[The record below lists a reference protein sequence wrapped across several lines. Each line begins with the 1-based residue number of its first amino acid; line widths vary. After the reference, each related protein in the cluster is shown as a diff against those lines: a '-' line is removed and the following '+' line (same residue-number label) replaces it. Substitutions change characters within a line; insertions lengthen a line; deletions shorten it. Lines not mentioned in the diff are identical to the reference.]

1 MTPARYRS
9 ITNPGNAAVIPA
21 GHHSESLTSTG
32 MATTMKFFR
41 SAPIALSLSAA
52 LGLAAIAPALAEEAK
67 PANGK
72 PSDWAFKIGAG
83 AMVGPT
89 YEGSKHY
96 QVGPLPVAEVSWR
109 KAVSLSPMGGLMATV
124 RPLDDKDFSVSGGI
138 GYWGGRKE
146 SADKEHDDALRGLGN
161 LSSNAVGK
169 LGVAYQYKAISA
181 GLNLARDIGGD
192 RDGTTITLK
201 GGYKIYQGRDF
212 KVSTELSTA
221 WADDNYMGSLFGI
234 TPEQARN
241 SVKHYSRYDAQS
253 GMKDVRIGVNAGYD
267 ITSSVNLFALAEVG
281 RLLGD
286 AADSPIVKDQGSE
299 NQFKTGLGLAYRF

>member
-1 MTPARYRS
+1 MKIPGSKRAVFVISTVFSLTFVTPAS
-9 ITNPGNAAVIPA
+9 
-21 GHHSESLTSTG
+21 S
-32 MATTMKFFR
+32 
-41 SAPIALSLSAA
+41 
-52 LGLAAIAPALAEEAK
+52 EEAK

-96 QVGPLPVAEVSWR
+96 QVIPLPVAEVSWR
-109 KAVSLSPMGGLMATV
+109 KTISLSPMGGLMATV
-124 RPLDDKDFSVSGGI
+124 RPLNDKDFSVSGGI

-146 SADKEHDDALRGLGN
+146 SADKDHDDALRGLGN
-161 LSSNAVGK
+161 LSGNAVGK

-192 RDGTTITLK
+192 RDGTAITLK
-201 GGYKIYQGRDF
+201 GGYKIYQGQAF
-212 KVSTELSTA
+212 KVSAELSTT
-221 WADDNYMGSLFGI
+221 WADDNYMESLFGI
-234 TPEQARN
+234 TPDQARN
-241 SVKHYSRYDAQS
+241 SLKHYSRHDAQS
-253 GMKDVRIGVNAGYD
+253 GIKDVKISVNASYD

-286 AADSPIVKDQGSE
+286 AADSPIVKDLGSE

>member
-1 MTPARYRS
+1 
-9 ITNPGNAAVIPA
+9 
-21 GHHSESLTSTG
+21 
-32 MATTMKFFR
+32 MKFSR
-41 SAPIALSLSAA
+41 STPVALCLSAV
-52 LGLAAIAPALAEEAK
+52 LGLAVIAPALAEEAK

-72 PSDWAFKIGAG
+72 SSDWAFKIGAG

-109 KAVSLSPMGGLMATV
+109 KTISLSPMGGLMATV
-124 RPLDDKDFSVSGGI
+124 RPLNDKDFSVSGGI

-169 LGVAYQYKAISA
+169 LGMAYQYKAISV

-201 GGYKIYQGRDF
+201 GGYKIYKGQDF
-212 KVSTELSTA
+212 KVNAEISTT

-241 SVKHYSRYDAQS
+241 SPKHYSGHDAQS
-253 GMKDVRIGVNAGYD
+253 GIKDVKISVNASYD
-267 ITSSVNLFALAEVG
+267 FTSSIGLFALAEAG

>member
-1 MTPARYRS
+1 MRFSRSTPVGLA
-9 ITNPGNAAVIPA
+9 
-21 GHHSESLTSTG
+21 
-32 MATTMKFFR
+32 
-41 SAPIALSLSAA
+41 LSAA
-52 LGLAAIAPALAEEAK
+52 FSLALIVPAVAEEVK
-67 PANGK
+67 PTNEK

-83 AMVGPT
+83 VMAGPT

-96 QVGPLPVAEVSWR
+96 HVTPFPVAEVSWR
-109 KAVSLSPMGGLMATV
+109 NAISLSPMGGLMATV
-124 RPLDDKDFSVSGGI
+124 RPLTDKNFSVSGGI

-146 SADKEHDDALRGLGN
+146 SANKDYDDALRGLGN
-161 LSSNAVGK
+161 LSGNAVGK

-201 GGYKIYQGRDF
+201 GGYKIYQGHGF
-212 KVSTELSTA
+212 KVGAELSTT
-221 WADDNYMGSLFGI
+221 WGDDNYMGSLFGI
-234 TPEQARN
+234 SPEQARN

-253 GMKDVRIGVNAGYD
+253 GMKDVKIGVNAGYD
-267 ITSSVNLFALAEVG
+267 ITSSVNLFALAEAG

-286 AADSPIVKDQGSE
+286 AANSPIVKDQGSE